1 VPDCF
6 CCGTVFDFRRRK
18 ARERLRQNLGAKRA
32 NNNAQL
38 CLGKIGYIE
47 ILRLHGF
54 DMARVQ
60 QALAIYG
67 L

>member
-1 VPDCF
+1 M
-6 CCGTVFDFRRRK
+6 
-18 ARERLRQNLGAKRA
+18 RQNLGAKRA